1 MTFFISVVVFIIILF
16 MYIHISNEYKKSQ
29 DMEIYELD
37 FVSNQNLQSICNSN
51 QPVIMNLI
59 NVIPEFFK
67 HMTLKKFLTMASS
80 HPVMIKDIEDY
91 NNTSNTSVDCI
102 ALPFKTAL
110 KLFDS
115 DTKSRFFSDSNT
127 EFTEDSGISEYMMD
141 LDEYIKP
148 VQTIQK
154 KYDILFGSKDAHT
167 PLRYTTSSRQFIVVS
182 SGRIMVKMTPFKSTK
197 YLHVVRDYENY
208 EFRSEIDVWSPQ
220 PKFLEDWE
228 RVKFIEFDV
237 SEGNVLYI
245 PAYWWYSIKYCNND
259 DETCLLGYT
268 YNTVMNRIANI
279 SDIVRHVVRIQ
290 NTVVKISKDR
300 TSNIEAESQEIII
313 EQEQSYEGTN
323 LEDNSTNTSETLE
336 NKDDP

>member
-16 MYIHISNEYKKSQ
+16 MYIHISGEYKKSQ

-37 FVSNQNLQSICNSN
+37 FVSNQNLQSVCDSN
-51 QPVIMNLI
+51 QPVILNLMN
-59 NVIPEFFK
+59 VVPEFFK

-91 NNTSNTSVDCI
+91 NNTSKSSVDCI

-127 EFTEDSGISEYMMD
+127 EFTEESGISVDMMD

-148 VQTIQK
+148 AQTIQR
-154 KYDILFGSKDAHT
+154 KYDILFGSNDAHT

-220 PKFLEDWE
+220 PQFTDDWE

-237 SEGNVLYI
+237 TEGNVLYI

-259 DETCLLGYT
+259 ETCLLGYT
-268 YNTVMNRIANI
+268 YNTIMNRIANI
-279 SDIVRHVVRIQ
+279 PDIVRHVVRMQ
-290 NTVVKISKDR
+290 NTVVKISKDK
-300 TSNIEAESQEIII
+300 TSDVQDEESQEIPPDTDS
-313 EQEQSYEGTN
+313 SYESTN
-323 LEDNSTNTSETLE
+323 LDDNSANTPTMLE
-336 NKDDP
+336 N